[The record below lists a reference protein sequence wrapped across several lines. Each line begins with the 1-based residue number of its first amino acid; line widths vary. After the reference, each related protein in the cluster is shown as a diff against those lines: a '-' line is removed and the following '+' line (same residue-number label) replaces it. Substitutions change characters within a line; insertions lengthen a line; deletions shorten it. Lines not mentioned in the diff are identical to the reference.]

1 MKLHLPL
8 GLLSSLIACM
18 AAVSSPHAL
27 AETYTW
33 LGGTDGWIHTNANWN
48 PAPTNYANVWA
59 GTSANIMQFSGPYG
73 DNVQKAVKAQ
83 FNSLS
88 LGGIN
93 VAAGASG
100 FSVSSS
106 DGGSRVVNFR
116 APGEGQATVFNI
128 GEDFSL
134 GSTGTAWE
142 GVSFYANTLFQIAAG
157 KTMNVYGALA
167 VGEGIT
173 DPPTITVGGVGYS
186 GTLILNSAAQTTNV
200 TDQSFNRN
208 RQAMTANWMVTGG
221 ATLQLNNATALV

>member
-48 PAPTNYANVWA
+48 PAPTNYAKCRRNR
-59 GTSANIMQFSGPYG
+59 SAILCNSVDRPLN
-73 DNVQKAVKAQ
+73 NVQKAVKAQ

-116 APGEGQATVFNI
+116 APGEGRAAVFFQHRGRI
-128 GEDFSL
+128 FSL
-134 GSTGTAWE
+134 GI
-142 GVSFYANTLFQIAAG
+142 NR
-157 KTMNVYGALA
+157 YGL
-167 VGEGIT
+167 
-173 DPPTITVGGVGYS
+173 GGRF
-186 GTLILNSAAQTTNV
+186 ILCEYLVPDRCRQDHERLWSACGWGR
-200 TDQSFNRN
+200 DY
-208 RQAMTANWMVTGG
+208 
-221 ATLQLNNATALV
+221 

>member
-93 VAAGASG
+93 VAAPASSISVLREKG
-100 FSVSSS
+100 RRRFSTS
-106 DGGSRVVNFR
+106 GRIFR
-116 APGEGQATVFNI
+116 
-128 GEDFSL
+128 
-134 GSTGTAWE
+134 
-142 GVSFYANTLFQIAAG
+142 
-157 KTMNVYGALA
+157 
-167 VGEGIT
+167 
-173 DPPTITVGGVGYS
+173 
-186 GTLILNSAAQTTNV
+186 
-200 TDQSFNRN
+200 
-208 RQAMTANWMVTGG
+208 
-221 ATLQLNNATALV
+221 

>member
-1 MKLHLPL
+1 
-8 GLLSSLIACM
+8 
-18 AAVSSPHAL
+18 
-27 AETYTW
+27 
-33 LGGTDGWIHTNANWN
+33 
-48 PAPTNYANVWA
+48 
-59 GTSANIMQFSGPYG
+59 MQFSGPYG

-134 GSTGTAWE
+134 GSTGTA
-142 GVSFYANTLFQIAAG
+142 L
-157 KTMNVYGALA
+157 
-167 VGEGIT
+167 
-173 DPPTITVGGVGYS
+173 GGRF
-186 GTLILNSAAQTTNV
+186 ILCEYLVPDRCRQDHERLWSACGWGR
-200 TDQSFNRN
+200 DY
-208 RQAMTANWMVTGG
+208 
-221 ATLQLNNATALV
+221 